1 MPTLVES
8 QETTAN
14 DIVEKIKSE
23 IQSIKN
29 ALDDKGG
36 NLKQRLSQI
45 STSQE
50 KLSNL
55 ITKLEEEEEHVVS
68 AESEEILDEIIRLLS
83 SWGMTIID
91 NVHELKAQE
100 KKALVDLME

>member
-1 MPTLVES
+1 MSTLTKL
-8 QETTAN
+8 QETTAD
-14 DIVEKIKSE
+14 DIVEQIKSE

-45 STSQE
+45 RTSQE

-55 ITKLEEEEEHVVS
+55 ITTLEEEQHVVS
-68 AESEEILDEIIRLLS
+68 AESEETLDEIIRLF
-83 SWGMTIID
+83 
-91 NVHELKAQE
+91 
-100 KKALVDLME
+100 